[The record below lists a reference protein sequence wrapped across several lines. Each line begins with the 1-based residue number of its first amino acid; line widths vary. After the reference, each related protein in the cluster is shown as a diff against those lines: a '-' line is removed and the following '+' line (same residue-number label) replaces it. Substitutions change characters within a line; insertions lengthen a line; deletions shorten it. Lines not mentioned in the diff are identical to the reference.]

1 MRLRTTARWA
11 IVALTVGF
19 MVFALQRG
27 PSTPVVARAQ
37 QPDVYQVT
45 AMSAAADTRHY
56 QTGSPVD
63 PAPAIN
69 TAVPLT
75 SIVADNGPK
84 TDAHAAFAEPPQTAQ
99 AATGLQ
105 NVPVPYPT
113 QVEALCANCA
123 APVVNTAEGD
133 TDQTLDGSRVQT
145 GGGSAHAQAAPLAAT
160 ADAANGRQTIG
171 PDDQVKNLYD
181 AAISDVYSQVINK
194 PAPSASPQPPGVPP
208 PFNQPPPCQ
217 PAPGPLPSL
226 APSASQICPATL
238 PLTGVLA
245 RTSTSDSTTTV
256 LTSDAGTVVDSA
268 ASLGGTQILDGLVT
282 IGAIRTEVKASGDGV
297 DAHSTISATTD
308 VTDVCVGTVCNLSLT
323 AAGICSQAD
332 AASVPACVDDPTNQ
346 QLRGHGINVCRLGTA
361 TSGEKTST
369 VTGTASGVLV
379 EFHAQGTASN
389 GYAPD
394 PTYFDG
400 EKGLCLAGS
409 PTPRPGYSGI
419 NSYTVLGE
427 SSAQLFTRSF
437 PTCASCGSPTEAL
450 PVSIDTTGTN
460 GLIIPGVPGSTVT
473 TITNGAAGSA
483 SAPRPNPAGA
493 ARTAFG
499 TPQISTTAAPLS
511 DRRPLE
517 LAAFGLLEVV
527 LLGNLTMMAAMRRTG
542 R

>member
-11 IVALTVGF
+11 VVVLALGF
-19 MVFALQRG
+19 MLFALQRG
-27 PSTPVVARAQ
+27 PSSAVGVHAQ

-69 TAVPLT
+69 TAIPLT
-75 SIVADNGPK
+75 SIVADNAPK

-123 APVVNTAEGD
+123 TPVINTAEGD
-133 TDQTLDGSRVQT
+133 TDQSLDGSRIQS
-145 GGGSAHAQAAPLAAT
+145 GGGSAHAQAAPLAAV

-181 AAISDVYSQVINK
+181 AAVSDAYSQVINK
-194 PAPSASPQPPGVPP
+194 PAPSASPAPPGVPA
-208 PFNQPPPCQ
+208 PFNQPPACQ
-217 PAPGPLPSL
+217 TAPAPVPSV
-226 APSASQICPATL
+226 APSAGQVCPSTL
-238 PLTGVLA
+238 PLADVLA
-245 RTSTSDSTTTV
+245 RTSSSDSRTTV
-256 LTSDAGTVVDSA
+256 DTGDAGTVVDSF
-268 ASLGGTQILDGLVT
+268 ASLGDTQILDGLIT
-282 IGAIRTEVKASGDGV
+282 IGAIRTEVKATGDGV
-297 DAHSTISATTD
+297 DAHSTITATTD
-308 VTDVCVGTVCNLSLT
+308 VLDVCAGTVCNLSIT
-323 AAGICSQAD
+323 AAGVCPMAE
-332 AASVPACVDDPTNQ
+332 ASNVQLCTNDPINQ
-346 QLRGHGINVCRLGTA
+346 QLRQNGINVCRLGTA
-361 TSGEKTST
+361 TSGSKTST
-369 VTGTASGVLV
+369 VTGTAAGVLV

-394 PTYFDG
+394 GTYFNG
-400 EKGLCLAGS
+400 EKGLCLAAS

-419 NSYTVLGE
+419 NSWTVLGE
-427 SSAQLFTRSF
+427 SSVQLFTRTF
-437 PTCASCGSPTEAL
+437 PTCTSCGSSEEAL
-450 PVSIDTTGTN
+450 PISLDN
-460 GLIIPGVPGSTVT
+460 GSPGETIPGVPGSTVT
-473 TITNGAAGSA
+473 TITNPGASG
-483 SAPRPNPAGA
+483 SAPRNPGAGGA
-493 ARTAFG
+493 AFG
-499 TPQISTTAAPLS
+499 TPRISTTAAALP

-517 LAAFGLLEVV
+517 LAAFALLEVV